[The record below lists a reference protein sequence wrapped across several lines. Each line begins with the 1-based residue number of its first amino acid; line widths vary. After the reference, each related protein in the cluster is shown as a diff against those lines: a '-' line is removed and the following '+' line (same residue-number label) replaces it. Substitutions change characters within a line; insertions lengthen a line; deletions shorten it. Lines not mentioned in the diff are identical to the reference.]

1 MIFEEKK
8 KILLWF
14 INFQGSG
21 DTLRIRAILPYSIGN
36 LPYSDQGIVNQSLL
50 YSLGPADLLIPQH
63 KAGM

>member
-14 INFQGSG
+14 INFPGSG
-21 DTLRIRAILPYSIGN
+21 DTPGWAILPYSIGN
-36 LPYSDQGIVNQSLL
+36 LPYSDQGIVNQPLL